1 MIPGLGRSE
10 VIIYPDIMFPI
21 QTAISWGY
29 TPWNQGVYIYI
40 YIYIY
45 YYTHIYTHTR
55 MYKRQQN
62 YHKKKNMDIRYL
74 HIVDMVTSGSTL
86 KPLQSLSN
94 DA

>member
-1 MIPGLGRSE
+1 
-10 VIIYPDIMFPI
+10 
-21 QTAISWGY
+21 
-29 TPWNQGVYIYI
+29 
-40 YIYIY
+40 
-45 YYTHIYTHTR
+45 